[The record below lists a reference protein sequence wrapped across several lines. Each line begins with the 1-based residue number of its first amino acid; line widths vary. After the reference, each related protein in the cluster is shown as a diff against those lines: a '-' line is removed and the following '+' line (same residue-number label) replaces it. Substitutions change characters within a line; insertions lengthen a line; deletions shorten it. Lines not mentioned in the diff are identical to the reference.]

1 MNNPRLMTVAILA
14 SAIVIGGMVSAQANP
29 DNADNGGVAVVD
41 LNQIL
46 NEADEREAI
55 AARMNELQAD
65 ARTKLQEKQ
74 RELQRINDDLRV
86 INPDD
91 PEYEDLTNRRLRL
104 QIELQHVQQF
114 EERKLN
120 AELLRQY
127 ERLYRR
133 TTQVAGEIAQEQGYR
148 IVLLKDAE
156 QRLPHNIDRQQ
167 FFELLGRRKVLWSS
181 GDIDLTASVLQRLNQ

>member
-1 MNNPRLMTVAILA
+1 MNNPRLMSVAILA
-14 SAIVIGGMVSAQANP
+14 TAIVIGGMVSAQANP
-29 DNADNGGVAVVD
+29 DNAGNGGVAVVD

-55 AARMNELQAD
+55 AAQMNELQAD

-86 INPDD
+86 INPED
-91 PEYEDLTNRRLRL
+91 PEHEDLTNRRLRL
-104 QIELQHVQQF
+104 QIELQHLQQF

-148 IVLLKDAE
+148 IVLLKDAQ

-181 GDIDLTASVLQRLNQ
+181 GDIDLTAPVLQRLNQ

>member
-1 MNNPRLMTVAILA
+1 MNNPRLMSLAILA
-14 SAIVIGGMVSAQANP
+14 TAIVIGGMVSAQANP
-29 DNADNGGVAVVD
+29 DNAGNGGVAVVD

-55 AARMNELQAD
+55 AAQMNELQAD

-86 INPDD
+86 INPED
-91 PEYEDLTNRRLRL
+91 PEHEDLTNRRLRL
-104 QIELQHVQQF
+104 QIELQHLQQF

-148 IVLLKDAE
+148 IVLLKDAQ

-181 GDIDLTASVLQRLNQ
+181 GDIDLTAPVLQRLNQ